1 MTVVLVEHRLDLVS
15 KDASR
20 VVLIEN
26 GSIVADGEPR
36 DVLTK
41 DICQEIG
48 VGIPK
53 ATQLYKRLQERG
65 FNLEKVPLT
74 GAELATLVQEVT
86 KR

>member
-1 MTVVLVEHRLDLVS
+1 MDL
-15 KDASR
+15 
-20 VVLIEN
+20 
-26 GSIVADGEPR
+26 
-36 DVLTK
+36 
-41 DICQEIG
+41 CQEIG

-74 GAELATLVQEVT
+74 GIELATLVQEVT